1 MEKVF
6 KNALASIC
14 FPTLESVTN
23 VIEMELVS
31 VTKRRVRFAI
41 DDEFEIDTWFEIDVQ
56 LQEELDGLWAAQ
68 QSRIAA
74 PPATVVAPLVAMT

>member
-6 KNALASIC
+6 KNALASIF
-14 FPTLESVTN
+14 FPTVESVTD
-23 VIEMELVS
+23 VIEMELVF

-41 DDEFEIDTWFEIDVQ
+41 DDEFETDTRFEIDVE
-56 LQEELDGLWAAQ
+56 LQEELEELWEAQ

>member
-14 FPTLESVTN
+14 FPTVESVTN

-31 VTKRRVRFAI
+31 VTKRRVKFAI
-41 DDEFEIDTWFEIDVQ
+41 DDEFETDTRFEIDV
-56 LQEELDGLWAAQ
+56 
-68 QSRIAA
+68 
-74 PPATVVAPLVAMT
+74 